1 MASKRDLK
9 KDIRALYA
17 DLLEECMTD
26 AVLYRDAD
34 RAALEQTYQKITTRC
49 CDFLS
54 RASHTDGKD
63 NPAQVKAYYRQL
75 GKELM
80 QDVLEITDDLQNVRK
95 Q

>member
-1 MASKRDLK
+1 MASKRDIK

-17 DLLEECMTD
+17 GLLEECLTD

-34 RAALEQTYQKITTRC
+34 RDALEQTYQKITTHC

-54 RASHTDGKD
+54 RAGHTDGKE
-63 NPAQVKAYYRQL
+63 NPAHVKSYYRQL

-80 QDVLEITDDLQNVRK
+80 QDVLEITQDLQKVRK